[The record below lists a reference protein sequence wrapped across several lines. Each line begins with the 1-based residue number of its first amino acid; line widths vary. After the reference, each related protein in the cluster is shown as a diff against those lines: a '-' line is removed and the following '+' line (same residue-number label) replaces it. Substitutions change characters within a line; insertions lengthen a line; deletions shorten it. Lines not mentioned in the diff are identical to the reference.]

1 MKTPFL
7 NWLLFSFF
15 SILATI
21 IFISTL
27 LLPKFRSHAYAPLR
41 ELILPPPRPIELSLL
56 LSTEKEAWM
65 EEVLQKMENHPLI
78 VDGNPVQVNVEMM
91 GSREMYLSILDGKY
105 EPDIIS
111 PASSL
116 QINLLEDLSRNKFG
130 EPLVLQSDQQYCRK
144 VLLTPLVLVFWADR
158 AEVLWGNNPNGN
170 MWVKI
175 KEALTDPEG
184 WSTFGKP
191 EWGYVKFG
199 HTDPTR
205 SNSGFMTIVLMA
217 YDYIGKTNGMTVDDI
232 LSNEAFQQWLKDFE
246 GSISDFGSSTG
257 TYMKDIIAYGPS
269 KYDMVAVYEATAIE
283 HLKNA
288 EGRYG
293 ELIVY
298 YPPAT
303 IMSDHPFCVI
313 NAEWVTP
320 EKRKAAQAFI
330 DRLTSQELQ
339 EIALLKYG
347 FRPANSQIN
356 IDQHASPF
364 VIYTDNGLKLDIPPE
379 IELPSGDVL
388 DTLLQFWI
396 RNIQQ

>member
-1 MKTPFL
+1 M
-7 NWLLFSFF
+7 S
-15 SILATI
+15 S
-21 IFISTL
+21 L
-27 LLPKFRSHAYAPLR
+27 LLPRFRSNAYAPLR
-41 ELILPPPRPIELSLL
+41 ELLLPPPKPIELSLL

-65 EEVLQKMENHPLI
+65 DEVIQQMEKKPLI
-78 VDGNPVQVNVEMM
+78 VDGHPVQVNVEKM
-91 GSREMYLSILDGKY
+91 GSREMYLSVLDGKY
-105 EPDIIS
+105 QPDIIS

-116 QINLLEDLSRNKFG
+116 QINLLEDLSRRKYG
-130 EPLVLQSDQQYCRK
+130 DPLVIQSDQQYCK
-144 VLLTPLVLVFWADR
+144 QVLLTPLVLVFWADR
-158 AEVLWGNNPNGN
+158 AQVLWGADPNVN
-170 MWVKI
+170 IWVKI
-175 KEALTDPEG
+175 NEALTDPEG

-217 YDYIGKTNGMTVDDI
+217 YEYMGKTSGMTVDNI
-232 LSNEAFQQWLKDFE
+232 LKDAQFQEWLKNFE
-246 GSISDFGSSTG
+246 GSISEFGSSTG

-283 HLKNA
+283 HLENA
-288 EGRYG
+288 QGRYG

-330 DRLTSQELQ
+330 DRLTSPELQ
-339 EIALLKYG
+339 EIAMMKYG
-347 FRPANSQIN
+347 FRPVNSDIS
-356 IDQHASPF
+356 IDQPGSPF
-364 VIYTDNGLKLDIPPE
+364 IIYANNGLHIDIPPE
-379 IELPSGDVL
+379 IELPAGDVL

-396 RNIQQ
+396 RNIQR

>member
-1 MKTPFL
+1 MPR
-7 NWLLFSFF
+7 
-15 SILATI
+15 
-21 IFISTL
+21 
-27 LLPKFRSHAYAPLR
+27 FRSNAYAPLR
-41 ELILPPPRPIELSLL
+41 ELLLPPPKPIELSLL

-65 EEVLQKMENHPLI
+65 DEVIQQMEKKPLI
-78 VDGNPVQVNVEMM
+78 VDGHPVQVNVEKM
-91 GSREMYLSILDGKY
+91 GSREMYLSVLDGKY
-105 EPDIIS
+105 QPDIIS

-116 QINLLEDLSRNKFG
+116 QINLLEDLSRRKYG
-130 EPLVLQSDQQYCRK
+130 DPLVIQSDQQYCK
-144 VLLTPLVLVFWADR
+144 QVLLTPLVLVFWADR
-158 AEVLWGNNPNGN
+158 AQVLWGADPNVN
-170 MWVKI
+170 IWVKI
-175 KEALTDPEG
+175 NEALTDPEG

-217 YDYIGKTNGMTVDDI
+217 YEYMGKTSGMTVDNI
-232 LSNEAFQQWLKDFE
+232 LKDAQFQEWLKNFE
-246 GSISDFGSSTG
+246 GSISEFGSSTG

-283 HLKNA
+283 HLENA
-288 EGRYG
+288 QGRYG

-330 DRLTSQELQ
+330 DRLTSPELQ
-339 EIALLKYG
+339 EIAMMKYG
-347 FRPANSQIN
+347 FRPVNSDIS
-356 IDQHASPF
+356 IDQPGSPF
-364 VIYTDNGLKLDIPPE
+364 IIYANNGLHIDIPPE
-379 IELPSGDVL
+379 IELPAGDVL

-396 RNIQQ
+396 RNIQR